1 MARGASSSYD
11 NTVRM
16 LNLVALLSYTEVP
29 LSIEQIADRLD
40 ELDPRFRYPAKDK
53 GRREAFNRD
62 KKALVDIG
70 VPIVTSWLGGEDAG
84 VGAYMIDKSEYAP
97 ANYGLTDDE
106 MDALQAAAALVQIDQ
121 PWLKSAIQWLG
132 GAVGDISAPAVA
144 RLAYASPE
152 LETLW
157 AAVRSRRKVAFPY
170 HGLGRTVRPYGIA
183 NHGGM
188 WYVVGL
194 DETREAER
202 NFRVDRIEGAVTTV
216 GDAGSFERPEGF
228 DIESALVI
236 DPKLFGNGASEHA
249 VVRVDA
255 NLAANVV
262 AELGPDSV
270 VRTLEGTGAVEV
282 RVPCGNYSAFRT
294 WLFAMVDRAEVV
306 EPAHIR
312 EKVVADLTSMA
323 SGS

>member
-16 LNLVALLSYTEVP
+16 LNLVALLSHTEVP
-29 LSIEQIADRLD
+29 LSIENIADRLD

-62 KKALVDIG
+62 KRALLDIG
-70 VPIVTSWLGGEDAG
+70 VPITTSWLGGEDAG

-97 ANYGLTDDE
+97 ANYGLTDEE

-132 GAVGDISAPAVA
+132 GAVGDVSAPAVA

-157 AAVRSRRKVAFPY
+157 AAVRSRTKVGFSY
-170 HGLGRTVRPYGIA
+170 HGLARTVRPYGIA

-194 DETREAER
+194 DETRAAER
-202 NFRVDRIEGAVTTV
+202 NFRVDRIEGSVATV
-216 GDAGSFERPEGF
+216 GGAGAFERPSGF

-236 DPKLFGNGASEHA
+236 DPKMFGNGASEHA

-262 AELGPDSV
+262 AELGSDSV

-282 RVPCGNYSAFRT
+282 RVPCGNYPAFRT

-323 SGS
+323 VQP

>member
-1 MARGASSSYD
+1 MARGAGNSYD

-29 LSIEQIADRLD
+29 LSIEDIANRLD
-40 ELDPRFRYPAKDK
+40 ELDPRFRYPAQGK

-62 KKALVDIG
+62 KKALIDIG
-70 VPIVTSWLGGEDAG
+70 VPIVTSWRGGEDAG

-97 ANYGLTDDE
+97 ANYGLTDEE

-132 GAVGDISAPAVA
+132 GAAGDASGPAVA
-144 RLAYASPE
+144 RLADASPE
-152 LETLW
+152 LEVLW
-157 AAVRSRRKVAFPY
+157 AAVRSRTKVAFTY
-170 HGLGRTVRPYGIA
+170 HGVARTVRPYGIA

-188 WYVVGL
+188 WYVVGV
-194 DETREAER
+194 DETRGAER
-202 NFRVDRIEGAVTTV
+202 NFRVDRIEGGVATA
-216 GDAGSFERPEGF
+216 GGPGSFERPTGF

-236 DPKLFGNGASEHA
+236 DPKLFGSGASEHA

-262 AELGPDSV
+262 AELGADSV

-282 RVPCGNYSAFRT
+282 KVPCGNYAAFCS

-306 EPAHIR
+306 GPAGIR
-312 EKVVADLTSMA
+312 ERIIADLTSMA
-323 SGS
+323 EGS